1 MTQKEVVDWFLGTHV
16 LPGLDDDL
24 AEASLEAVMA
34 EERMIVNRVITRLVT
49 HDHVL
54 VRVDFEQSDKG
65 TSRQANTAVKPFV
78 EPNTHSLSSFPP
90 LAEVP
95 EDERRIAVHP
105 NWVP

>member
-65 TSRQANTAVKPFV
+65 TSRQANTA
-78 EPNTHSLSSFPP
+78 
-90 LAEVP
+90 AEAFC
-95 EDERRIAVHP
+95 RTQH
-105 NWVP
+105 